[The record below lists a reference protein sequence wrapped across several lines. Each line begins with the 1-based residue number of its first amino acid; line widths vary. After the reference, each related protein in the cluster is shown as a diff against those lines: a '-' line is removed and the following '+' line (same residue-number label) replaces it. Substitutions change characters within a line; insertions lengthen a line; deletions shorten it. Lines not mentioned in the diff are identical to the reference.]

1 MRGFRKV
8 NGANWLNEVHYHYM
22 VDSHGNPVITPL
34 GKLPLH
40 WNKVR
45 NILINNQ

>member
-8 NGANWLNEVHYHYM
+8 NGANWLNEVHYRYE
-22 VDSHGNPVITPL
+22 VDGGQNVKIKAM

-45 NILINNQ
+45 HILLNNH

>member
-1 MRGFRKV
+1 MKGFRKV
-8 NGANWLNEVHYHYM
+8 NGANWLNEVHYRYE
-22 VDSHGNPVITPL
+22 VTADSEPKIMPI

-45 NILINNQ
+45 NILLNSH